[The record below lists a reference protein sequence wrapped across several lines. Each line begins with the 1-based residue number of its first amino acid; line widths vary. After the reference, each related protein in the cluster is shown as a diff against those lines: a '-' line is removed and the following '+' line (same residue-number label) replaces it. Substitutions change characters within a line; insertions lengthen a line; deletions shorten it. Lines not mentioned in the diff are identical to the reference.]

1 MNLDG
6 DGAKACRSDGEDS
19 TEAEAVEVGDVKGED
34 WEKPTFSLM
43 SLSNEAHFIVFPE
56 DRNMWLSSEP
66 PKQKLKNP
74 RSELPSKITND
85 RNLNLR
91 NPRSQTDRPLQMQV
105 SIEKTQR
112 QRPRSDFYFTERR
125 REKERGVWQKEERS
139 GFWMAFLCFRAIS
152 FNAGDTSVEPK
163 RDDTWRH
170 VMGSWS
176 GDHWFWVLSRLR
188 WRSDVTDCVS
198 FRFSVFSCMVF
209 GFADM
214 LWASSLSLFF
224 FIFNKGKCLS

>member
-125 REKERGVWQKEERS
+125 REKERERERGLTEGRKVW
-139 GFWMAFLCFRAIS
+139 FLDGIS
-152 FNAGDTSVEPK
+152 
-163 RDDTWRH
+163 
-170 VMGSWS
+170 M
-176 GDHWFWVLSRLR
+176 LSRYILQRR
-188 WRSDVTDCVS
+188 WHVCGAQERWHVATCDGELKWGPLVLGVVTAAMEIGCYGLCLFS
-198 FRFSVFSCMVF
+198 FFRFLLHGFRVCWYVMSFFSFF
-209 GFADM
+209 GF
-214 LWASSLSLFF
+214 FY
-224 FIFNKGKCLS
+224 I